1 MSLRVNGTTENIDS
15 SGQPNKVVTNPF
27 INCVFKNE
35 RSSSSCNVHN
45 MTTKENLYQNAANL
59 PDGLREKFLEY
70 LENGTTERDFIDLL
84 NERYEKKQA
93 EFEVAWA
100 EYQESKNNVKLLER
114 IYNILQNKYG
124 DSESNFERSQL
135 AQAER
140 NYNNADMSSWNKLL
154 KCRDI
159 SHGIT

>member
-1 MSLRVNGTTENIDS
+1 MSLRVNGITENTDS
-15 SGQPNKVVTNPF
+15 IQPNKVVTDPF
-27 INCVFKNE
+27 LNCVFDGQL
-35 RSSSSCNVHN
+35 SSNNKINQSL
-45 MTTKENLYQNAANL
+45 KEQLYAKAVNL
-59 PDGLREKFLEY
+59 PDNVREQFLQY
-70 LENGTTERDFIDLL
+70 LEQGATKREFIDLL

-124 DSESNFERSQL
+124 DSESGYERSQL
-135 AQAER
+135 AQAEK
-140 NYNNADMSSWNKLL
+140 NFNSADMSTWNKLL

-159 SHGIT
+159 SHRLT